1 MKTITAYAV
10 VNKDGSLKDV
20 CTSEETASY
29 RVTITA
35 GETVI
40 KLTGE
45 YDDTPK
51 LKPCP
56 FCGQQP
62 RICDKKVIEHGSY
75 GQSYDTKVVTCCN
88 GIKTDIESWENR
100 V

>member
-20 CTSEETASY
+20 YTDEETASY

-51 LKPCP
+51 FKSCP
-56 FCGQQP
+56 FCGKQP
-62 RICDKKVIEHGSY
+62 KLVKAWDMAMEPIEY
-75 GQSYDTKVVTCCN
+75 LACCN
-88 GIKTDIESWENR
+88 GIETDIEGWESRNG
-100 V
+100 